1 MLLDMAGTCS
11 LKNFFIVGKH
21 RKQTVR
27 YNSIDYL
34 RLVDAVPPRQS
45 SIDWH
50 TFQYTNH
57 RKDSVTTFNPDTLI
71 LSYSKNNQEGN
82 DYLMTQLHG
91 VILDIDGTLVDSNDA
106 NARAWIEAMAE
117 QGHTVSF
124 ERVRPLIG
132 MGGDKVLPEILD
144 ISKDSDEGKKISQ
157 RRKQIMIERYQPTL
171 RAFPKSRELL
181 ERMHEQG
188 LKLVVATSAEQDE
201 LQGLLHIIGPNVPD
215 LFQQE
220 TTSQDAPKSKPN
232 PEVMDPPQG
241 VKWESGPQRPDA
253 RRRSAPR

>member
-1 MLLDMAGTCS
+1 
-11 LKNFFIVGKH
+11 
-21 RKQTVR
+21 
-27 YNSIDYL
+27 
-34 RLVDAVPPRQS
+34 
-45 SIDWH
+45 
-50 TFQYTNH
+50 
-57 RKDSVTTFNPDTLI
+57 
-71 LSYSKNNQEGN
+71 
-82 DYLMTQLHG
+82 MTQLHG

-232 PEVMDPPQG
+232 PEVMDAALQKSGLQAAEVVMIGDTAFDIEAATKAG
-241 VKWESGPQRPDA
+241 VKTIALRSGGWSDNDLKDAIAIYTDTADLLAHYDESPLVKGIPA
-253 RRRSAPR
+253 SAS

>member
-1 MLLDMAGTCS
+1 MS
-11 LKNFFIVGKH
+11 
-21 RKQTVR
+21 
-27 YNSIDYL
+27 
-34 RLVDAVPPRQS
+34 
-45 SIDWH
+45 
-50 TFQYTNH
+50 
-57 RKDSVTTFNPDTLI
+57 
-71 LSYSKNNQEGN
+71 
-82 DYLMTQLHG
+82 QLHG

-106 NARAWIEAMAE
+106 NAHAWIEAMAE

-124 ERVRPLIG
+124 ERIRPLIG
-132 MGGDKVLPEILD
+132 MGGDKVLPEILG

-171 RAFPKSRELL
+171 HAFPQSRELL

-201 LQGLLHIIGPNVPD
+201 LQGLLHIIGPHVAD

-232 PEVMDPPQG
+232 PEIMDAALEKSSLQSTEVVMIGDTAFDIEAATKAG
-241 VKWESGPQRPDA
+241 VKTIALRSGGWSDSDLKDAIAIYNDAADLLAHYDESPLVKGIPT
-253 RRRSAPR
+253 SAS